1 VNRLKPSRQAV
12 RLKEY
17 PVSDL
22 EEIKLKARHFA
33 AQRDWN
39 QFHSPKNL
47 VMALGVEA
55 AELSE
60 IFQWLTEEQS
70 GQLSEEMR
78 ARVAD
83 EIADVQV
90 YLVRLADRLEIDI
103 ASSVTAKMKKNEAKY
118 PADLVRGSSKKYS
131 EY

>member
-1 VNRLKPSRQAV
+1 
-12 RLKEY
+12 
-17 PVSDL
+17 VSDL
-22 EEIKLKARHFA
+22 EEIKLKARNFA
-33 AQRDWN
+33 AQRDWE

-55 AELSE
+55 AELIE

-70 GQLSEEMR
+70 EKVSHETRE
-78 ARVAD
+78 RVAD

-90 YLVRLADRLEIDI
+90 YLARLADRLDIDI
-103 ASSVTAKMKKNEAKY
+103 AKAVTAKMKKNEEKY
-118 PADLVRGSSKKYS
+118 PADLVRGSSKKYT

>member
-1 VNRLKPSRQAV
+1 LS
-12 RLKEY
+12 E
-17 PVSDL
+17 L
-22 EEIKLKARHFA
+22 EDIKLKARHFA
-33 AQRDWN
+33 EDRDWN

-60 IFQWLTEEQS
+60 IFQWLTEDQS
-70 GQLSEEMR
+70 LMLSPETK

-90 YLVRLADRLEIDI
+90 YLVRLADRLGIDI
-103 ASSVTAKMKKNEAKY
+103 ASAVALKMKKNEEKY
-118 PADLVRGSSKKYS
+118 PTELVRGSSKKYT

>member
-1 VNRLKPSRQAV
+1 
-12 RLKEY
+12 
-17 PVSDL
+17 VSDL
-22 EEIKLKARHFA
+22 EAIKLKARKFA
-33 AQRDWN
+33 EERDWN

-60 IFQWLTEEQS
+60 IFQWLTDAQS
-70 GQLSEEMR
+70 NDLSEETK

-90 YLVRLADRLEIDI
+90 YLARLADRLGIDI
-103 ASSVTAKMKKNEAKY
+103 AAAVEQKMQKNAEKY
-118 PADLVRGSSKKYS
+118 PAELVRGSARKYS

>member
-1 VNRLKPSRQAV
+1 VNRLKRSRQAV

-22 EEIKLKARHFA
+22 EEIKLKVRHFA
-33 AQRDWN
+33 DQRDWN

-118 PADLVRGSSKKYS
+118 PAELVRGSSKKYS

>member
-60 IFQWLTEEQS
+60 IFN
-70 GQLSEEMR
+70 G
-78 ARVAD
+78 
-83 EIADVQV
+83 
-90 YLVRLADRLEIDI
+90 
-103 ASSVTAKMKKNEAKY
+103 
-118 PADLVRGSSKKYS
+118 
-131 EY
+131 

>member
-1 VNRLKPSRQAV
+1 
-12 RLKEY
+12 
-17 PVSDL
+17 VSELQD
-22 EEIKLKARHFA
+22 IKFKARDFA
-33 AQRDWN
+33 DQRDWN

-70 GQLSEEMR
+70 ANLSAETK

-90 YLVRLADRLEIDI
+90 YLVRLADRLDIDI
-103 ASSVTAKMKKNEAKY
+103 ASAVSLKMKKNEENY
-118 PADLVRGSSKKYS
+118 PAELVRGSSKKYT

>member
-1 VNRLKPSRQAV
+1 V

-22 EEIKLKARHFA
+22 EEIKLKVRHFA
-33 AQRDWN
+33 DQRDWN

-118 PADLVRGSSKKYS
+118 PAELVRGSSKKYS

>member
-22 EEIKLKARHFA
+22 EEIKLKARRFA

>member
-1 VNRLKPSRQAV
+1 M
-12 RLKEY
+12 
-17 PVSDL
+17 SDL
-22 EEIKLKARHFA
+22 EEIKLKVRHFA
-33 AQRDWN
+33 DQRDWN

-118 PADLVRGSSKKYS
+118 PAEQVRGSSKKYS